1 MGFKSLMGGCLQI
14 NKNYEYNDSCRN
26 ESELGDTSINSYLMT
41 LWMVIERQEIFKDMF
56 LVYPHISLFYKLR
69 ESRSNNSVALGTHNT
84 QILVSNA
91 FLQWNFLELLVVMAY
106 SSDGTGI
113 FKMNLENLVSK
124 DNKVYSFGM
133 K

>member
-56 LVYPHISLFYKLR
+56 LVYPHISLFYNLR
-69 ESRSNNSVALGTHNT
+69 GSRSNNSVALSTHNT

>member
-1 MGFKSLMGGCLQI
+1 MGGCLQI

>member
-1 MGFKSLMGGCLQI
+1 MGGCLQI
-14 NKNYEYNDSCRN
+14 NKNNEYNDSCRN

-91 FLQWNFLELLVVMAY
+91 FLQWNFPELLVVMAY

>member
-91 FLQWNFLELLVVMAY
+91 FLQWNFPELLVVMAY

>member
-91 FLQWNFLELLVVMAY
+91 FLQWNFPELLVVMAY

-124 DNKVYSFGM
+124 DKQSV
-133 K
+133 

>member
-14 NKNYEYNDSCRN
+14 NKNNEYNDSCRN

-56 LVYPHISLFYKLR
+56 LVYPHISLFYNLR
-69 ESRSNNSVALGTHNT
+69 GSRSNNSVALSTHNT

-106 SSDGTGI
+106 SSDGTRI

-124 DNKVYSFGM
+124 DKQSV
-133 K
+133 

>member
-56 LVYPHISLFYKLR
+56 LVYPHISLFYNLR
-69 ESRSNNSVALGTHNT
+69 GSRSNNSVALSTHNT

-106 SSDGTGI
+106 SSDGTRI

>member
-56 LVYPHISLFYKLR
+56 LVYPHISLFYNLR
-69 ESRSNNSVALGTHNT
+69 GSRSNNSVALSTHNT

-91 FLQWNFLELLVVMAY
+91 FLQWNFPELLVVMAY

>member
-56 LVYPHISLFYKLR
+56 LVYPHISLFYNLR
-69 ESRSNNSVALGTHNT
+69 GSRSNNSVALSTHNT

-124 DNKVYSFGM
+124 DKQSV
-133 K
+133 

>member
-14 NKNYEYNDSCRN
+14 NKNNEYNDSCRN

-106 SSDGTGI
+106 SSDGTRI

-124 DNKVYSFGM
+124 DKQSV
-133 K
+133 

>member
-14 NKNYEYNDSCRN
+14 NKNNEYNDSCRN

-106 SSDGTGI
+106 SSDGTRI

>member
-14 NKNYEYNDSCRN
+14 NKNNEYNDSCRN

-56 LVYPHISLFYKLR
+56 LVYPHISLFYNLR
-69 ESRSNNSVALGTHNT
+69 GSRSNNSVALSTHNT

-124 DNKVYSFGM
+124 DKQSV
-133 K
+133 

>member
-14 NKNYEYNDSCRN
+14 NKNNEYNDSCRN

-56 LVYPHISLFYKLR
+56 LVYPHISLFYNLR
-69 ESRSNNSVALGTHNT
+69 GSRSNNSVALSTHNT

-91 FLQWNFLELLVVMAY
+91 FLQWNFPELLVVMAY

>member
-56 LVYPHISLFYKLR
+56 LVYPHISLFYNLR
-69 ESRSNNSVALGTHNT
+69 GSRSNNSVALSTHNT

-106 SSDGTGI
+106 SSDGTRI

-124 DNKVYSFGM
+124 DKQSV
-133 K
+133 

>member
-1 MGFKSLMGGCLQI
+1 MGGCLQI

-91 FLQWNFLELLVVMAY
+91 FLQWNFPELLVVMAY

>member
-41 LWMVIERQEIFKDMF
+41 LWIVIERQEIFKDMF